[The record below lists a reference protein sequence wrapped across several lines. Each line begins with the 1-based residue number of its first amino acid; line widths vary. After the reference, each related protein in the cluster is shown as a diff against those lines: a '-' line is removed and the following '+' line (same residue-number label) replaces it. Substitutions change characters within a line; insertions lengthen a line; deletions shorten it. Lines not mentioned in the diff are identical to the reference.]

1 MSRTSLIP
9 FIMVL
14 FVGVM
19 SPGFATTLSTIE
31 LEKAVHFLSLSGED
45 VVARPGTYT
54 VEAVGNGLRLILT
67 SGEPTDALVVE
78 ASPTQHSEKLSHPVA
93 LSLPGVNIPG
103 PIRDLH
109 IITLLLPDGK
119 GVDAVGTYSGVRT
132 RGIRANSFPRVLN
145 NQQLKQVKVMARQ
158 LLTPSSSSASQR
170 QWTAL
175 IRELKARNLLHSSR
189 DVHALVQWVMRQTYL
204 ENISSLK
211 HYAAKVRA
219 FNEQKKRLRQEL
231 TRARQQSKSQ
241 GKDYIDSLEQKLA
254 TVGDDAQL
262 ANIDLQNSLQKLQQI
277 LQTMSNVSKM
287 LHDTAMAI
295 IRKIG

>member
-45 VVARPGTYT
+45 GVARPGTYT

-78 ASPTQHSEKLSHPVA
+78 ASPTQHSEELSHPVA

-109 IITLLLPDGK
+109 IITLLLQNGK

-132 RGIRANSFPRVLN
+132 RGIRANNFPRVLN

-158 LLTPSSSSASQR
+158 LLTPSASSANQR

-175 IRELKARNLLHSSR
+175 IRELKARNHLHSSK

-219 FNEQKKRLRQEL
+219 FNEQKRRLRQEL

-241 GKDYIDSLEQKLA
+241 GKDYIDSLEQKLS

-262 ANIDLQNSLQKLQQI
+262 ANIDLQNSSQKTQQT